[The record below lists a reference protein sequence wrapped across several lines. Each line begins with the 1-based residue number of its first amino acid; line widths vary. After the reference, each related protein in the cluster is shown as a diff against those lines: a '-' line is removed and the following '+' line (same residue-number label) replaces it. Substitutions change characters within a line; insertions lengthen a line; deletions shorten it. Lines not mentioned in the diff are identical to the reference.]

1 MEGKG
6 QGNSCA
12 GAVSLGTGLCSIP
25 CSLCHLASRICLDTS
40 WLLVAES
47 GYPGHTN
54 TVKRKAGSRRETW
67 VLTAKGDAL
76 VRFRSGSYR
85 WTKLEG
91 LAANTS
97 CLLLNV
103 FDISGPLGLTGL
115 LKKMSAE
122 DKQYIYWAVFSK
134 TLKTFL
140 SYQSLG
146 KSTAAIC

>member
-1 MEGKG
+1 M
-6 QGNSCA
+6 
-12 GAVSLGTGLCSIP
+12 
-25 CSLCHLASRICLDTS
+25 
-40 WLLVAES
+40 
-47 GYPGHTN
+47 
-54 TVKRKAGSRRETW
+54 KRKAGSRRETW

-146 KSTAAIC
+146 EKHSCNLLILKENLNCFVLYCVTCRTWESTVGTWA